1 MEQLQSPGGADSTPA
16 TVVRGIV
23 CGTMAFAIRDNKKV
37 PDESEASHKWSCYVR
52 GPDDYDIS
60 TFIKQVVFSLHP
72 SFNNSVRPFKSPPY
86 EIHEEGWGEF
96 DIGIKLH
103 FWPDSQLRPVEFVHQ
118 LKLYP
123 NDTAAATQ
131 TVSKKPVVNE
141 IYHELIF
148 TEPVSSAPMLDQC
161 TLRGREGGIRIG
173 ARTRAAVHVSQL
185 TGDAFRDA
193 GAYVRQTPID
203 QGARSRKPI
212 RPDALQQ

>member
-1 MEQLQSPGGADSTPA
+1 MPSADAETAAQENVWEEDLEQLQSPGGADSTPNQ
-16 TVVRGIV
+16 VVRGIV

-103 FWPDSQLRPVEFVHQ
+103 FWPDSQLRPIEFVHQ

-123 NDTAAATQ
+123 NDLAAASQ

-148 TEPVSSAPMLDQC
+148 TEPVRSARCYTAPC
-161 TLRGREGGIRIG
+161 GERRG
-173 ARTRAAVHVSQL
+173 
-185 TGDAFRDA
+185 
-193 GAYVRQTPID
+193 Y
-203 QGARSRKPI
+203 
-212 RPDALQQ
+212 

>member
-1 MEQLQSPGGADSTPA
+1 
-16 TVVRGIV
+16 
-23 CGTMAFAIRDNKKV
+23 MAFAIKDNKKAGEET
-37 PDESEASHKWSCYVR
+37 DASHKWSCYVR

-72 SFNNSVRPFKSPPY
+72 SFNNSVRTFKSPPY

-96 DIGIKLH
+96 DIAIKLH

-123 NDTAAATQ
+123 NDSAAATQ

-148 TEPVSSAPMLDQC
+148 TEPVSSTPPADLSEEWRAA
-161 TLRGREGGIRIG
+161 TRSRSIRI
-173 ARTRAAVHVSQL
+173 
-185 TGDAFRDA
+185 
-193 GAYVRQTPID
+193 
-203 QGARSRKPI
+203 RSRGVMWCG
-212 RPDALQQ
+212 

>member
-1 MEQLQSPGGADSTPA
+1 
-16 TVVRGIV
+16 
-23 CGTMAFAIRDNKKV
+23 MAFAIKDNKKAGEET
-37 PDESEASHKWSCYVR
+37 DASHKWSCYVR

-72 SFNNSVRPFKSPPY
+72 SFNNSVRTFKSPPY

-96 DIGIKLH
+96 DIAIKLH

-123 NDTAAATQ
+123 NDSAAATQ

-148 TEPVSSAPMLDQC
+148 TEPVSSTFPADLA
-161 TLRGREGGIRIG
+161 EGWPAATPSRSIRI
-173 ARTRAAVHVSQL
+173 H
-185 TGDAFRDA
+185 
-193 GAYVRQTPID
+193 
-203 QGARSRKPI
+203 SRGFM
-212 RPDALQQ
+212 